1 MTRVQND
8 RQTGQR
14 QGVYVIA
21 KVQPSKRKSRSSFKR
36 LLNYLTM
43 ERDPETGK
51 TLLRGDVVM
60 SHNLVGI
67 DTAAAEMKG
76 VESLNP
82 RCNDAVCHYELAWP
96 PEERPSRAEWVD
108 SALYTL
114 NQLGFE
120 EHQYVL
126 VAHEDKKHF
135 HIHVMVN
142 RVHPETYKAHTPY
155 RDWITLDGAVRH
167 LEAKYGWSH
176 TPGPMRWD
184 EDRKMAVPASKAERN
199 ASRSAQQHPAGA
211 AAQYEHYHDKESLQ
225 SCMRR
230 EVAPRVRTLL
240 TRQSASWEALHT
252 LLAKSHLRMEKGE
265 AGGYT
270 VLAIDHIIRVK
281 ASDVF
286 RHNFAG
292 KENRKATEQ
301 LLGPWSEPSTSLQP
315 PAANTGRTAVRNQS
329 LRVERREQ
337 RLWERNALMAEYNQ
351 YRNQQRAVC
360 KGITAKGREDR
371 QQALARL
378 KQRKTEIR
386 TLAQP
391 WPAKKILLSEAV
403 AASVIE
409 LRTLKLS
416 TQKTRQ
422 AQFPKN
428 LRTWVAE
435 RAAEGDARAA
445 AQLRGWR
452 YADQRN
458 QRRLEA
464 RLEANALHLGPATEE
479 EKTDWSE
486 FLGQRLAAQQRAEN
500 LAGEIATA
508 RIWAINRATGDV
520 SYTLNGKLSVIDRGR
535 RVTVLNQNEA
545 AIVFGLEMAVQKYGS
560 RIACSGGELWKRQ
573 VVKVAVQNG
582 IFVEFTDPETRD
594 ALYQHQFVA
603 NPLQVKAIRLHA
615 LETRLQ
621 NEGTNEMLFTNEAD
635 VHLLLSCLQPAAHSQ
650 QLLQIL
656 KTSQEPEPKANV
668 GGNLAVAV
676 IKTSDGRQFFRVSID
691 EGKRKQVL
699 ERAEQ
704 VRQSAH
710 WALREKTR
718 THNQEREGR

>member
-1 MTRVQND
+1 
-8 RQTGQR
+8 
-14 QGVYVIA
+14 
-21 KVQPSKRKSRSSFKR
+21 
-36 LLNYLTM
+36 M
-43 ERDPETGK
+43 ERDPDTGN

-82 RCNDAVCHYELAWP
+82 RCNDAVFHYELAWP
-96 PEERPSRAEWVD
+96 PGERPSRAEWID
-108 SALYTL
+108 SALHTL
-114 NQLGFE
+114 NQLGFK

-126 VAHEDKKHF
+126 VAHDDKKHF

-142 RVHPETYKAHTPY
+142 KVHPETYRAHTPTY
-155 RDWITLDGAVRH
+155 SWLTLDGAVRL

-199 ASRSAQQHPAGA
+199 ASRSAQQHPTGA
-211 AAQYEHYHDKESLQ
+211 VAQYEHYHDEESLQ
-225 SCMRR
+225 SYIRR
-230 EVAPRVRTLL
+230 EVAPHVRTLL

-270 VLAIDHIIRVK
+270 VLAIDNTIRVK

-301 LLGPWSEPSTSLQP
+301 ILGPWREPSTLLQP
-315 PAANTGRTAVRNQS
+315 PPAGTGRTTVRNQT
-329 LRVERREQ
+329 LRDERREQ
-337 RLWERNALMAEYNQ
+337 RLRDRNALMAEYNQ

-360 KGITAKGREDR
+360 KSITAKGREDR
-371 QQALARL
+371 QQTLTRL
-378 KQRKTEIR
+378 KQRKKEIR

-391 WPAKKILLSEAV
+391 WPAKKILLSEAA

-409 LRTLKLS
+409 LRTHKLS

-428 LRTWVAE
+428 LRIWVAE

-458 QRRLEA
+458 QRRLDVT
-464 RLEANALHLGPATEE
+464 LEANALHLGPAMPDE
-479 EKTDWSE
+479 EKMDWSE
-486 FLGQRLAAQQRAEN
+486 FMEQRYAAQQRTEN
-500 LAGEIATA
+500 LAGQIATA
-508 RIWAINRATGDV
+508 RIWTINRTTGDV
-520 SYTLNGKLSVIDRGR
+520 SYALNGKLSVIDRGR

-560 RIACSGGELWKRQ
+560 RIACSGSDDWKRQ

-582 IFVEFTDPETRD
+582 IHVEFTDPEMRD
-594 ALYQHQFVA
+594 ALHQQQLFA
-603 NPLQVKAIRLHA
+603 NSLQLRATRLHTI
-615 LETRLQ
+615 ETRLRT
-621 NEGTNEMLFTNEAD
+621 EEAEDLIFTDETDA
-635 VHLLLSCLQPAAHSQ
+635 HLLLSSLQPAAQSRQLLEILEASQ
-650 QLLQIL
+650 Q
-656 KTSQEPEPKANV
+656 PGPKANV
-668 GGNLAVAV
+668 GGKLTIALVRSSTGQPAFK
-676 IKTSDGRQFFRVSID
+676 ISIHD
-691 EGKRKQVL
+691 GKRQEIIDLVAQL
-699 ERAEQ
+699 RQTAYRAS
-704 VRQSAH
+704 RNNFKMPSH
-710 WALREKTR
+710 EKG
-718 THNQEREGR
+718 GR